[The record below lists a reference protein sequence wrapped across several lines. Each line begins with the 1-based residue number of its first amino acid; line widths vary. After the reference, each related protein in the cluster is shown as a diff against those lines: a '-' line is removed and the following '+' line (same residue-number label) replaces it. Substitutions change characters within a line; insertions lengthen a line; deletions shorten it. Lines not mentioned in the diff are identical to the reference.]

1 MSIFLSDIFHPS
13 SFGEYVG
20 FIIVMLLIFTV
31 TCFIFCL
38 SSFIRKV
45 ALIIGGIIVIVNWSK
60 QIVNTEDV
68 LNLAFY
74 GGYLITN
81 AIGCEAANDFTSD
94 YGIRD
99 IGVFSPNF
107 EIFETTS
114 WGGIP
119 LAIANVIV
127 VYIFYS
133 FASQTFMLWIGII
146 AIVIGALLIIYPLI
160 CFIFGWY

>member
-1 MSIFLSDIFHPS
+1 MGWFYYCNVINIYSYLFYI
-13 SFGEYVG
+13 
-20 FIIVMLLIFTV
+20 
-31 TCFIFCL
+31 IFCL

-81 AIGCEAANDFTSD
+81 AIGCEAANDFTSE

-99 IGVFSPNF
+99 IGIFSPNF

-127 VYIFYS
+127 VYIFYT

-160 CFIFGWY
+160 CFIFGWD

>member
-1 MSIFLSDIFHPS
+1 
-13 SFGEYVG
+13 
-20 FIIVMLLIFTV
+20 MLLIFKV

-81 AIGCEAANDFTSD
+81 AIGCEAANDFTSE

-99 IGVFSPNF
+99 ICIFSPKF

-114 WGGIP
+114 LVDSTASLIRITQLSGFES
-119 LAIANVIV
+119 VISK
-127 VYIFYS
+127 S
-133 FASQTFMLWIGII
+133 FI
-146 AIVIGALLIIYPLI
+146 
-160 CFIFGWY
+160 